1 MTKAADM
8 TIERPGDPGTVVSQP
23 VARTSPGA
31 GGRGRIQKGCLALVA
46 LVSLPVL
53 GHHSGAMFEERVM
66 LELTGTVTHF
76 DYVNPHSWLY
86 VNVEGDDGS
95 LTEWGFE
102 LDAPPRLRRIGI
114 SPNFWREGDRVTVR
128 TRPLKDGRP
137 AGLLVGAVSDQGN
150 TFGNANGLSVGE

>member
-1 MTKAADM
+1 MKNGSRFALIAVL
-8 TIERPGDPGTVVSQP
+8 IGAVSIP
-23 VARTSPGA
+23 A
-31 GGRGRIQKGCLALVA
+31 LA
-46 LVSLPVL
+46 
-53 GHHSGAMFEERVM
+53 HHSGAMFEDRLT

-86 VNVEGDDGS
+86 VNIENEDGT

-102 LDAPPRLRRIGI
+102 LDAPPRLRRIGV

-137 AGLLVGAVSDQGN
+137 AGFLVGAVSDQDR
-150 TFGNANGLSVGE
+150 TFGNSDGLSIN